1 MLRTVS
7 MVIFG
12 ERVDAAAIRKA
23 WRELQHAGIYT
34 STEVAGEQSDLVP
47 VIGRD
52 ESDADGL
59 VAG

>member
-34 STEVAGEQSDLVP
+34 STEVASE
-47 VIGRD
+47 
-52 ESDADGL
+52 
-59 VAG
+59 